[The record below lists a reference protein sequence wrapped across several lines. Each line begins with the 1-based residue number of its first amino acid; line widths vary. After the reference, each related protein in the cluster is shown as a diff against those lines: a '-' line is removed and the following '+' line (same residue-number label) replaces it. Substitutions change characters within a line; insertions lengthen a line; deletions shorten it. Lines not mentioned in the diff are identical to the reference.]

1 MNATIKI
8 NNVAPDADRYIVA
21 RLIEGELWYWGS
33 WEDKMAARRI
43 AHTFDNGIVVERETD
58 EQE

>member
-21 RLIEGELWYWGS
+21 RLVEGELWYWGS
-33 WEDKMAARRI
+33 WEDEKAARRV
-43 AHTFDNGIVVERETD
+43 ADTFDNGIVVERETD
-58 EQE
+58 EKE